1 MKDRVRQVMD
11 HYKLSQKEY
20 ADSLSISAGS
30 ISSVLS
36 GRTAPTNNL
45 IQAIHKNFPAVNVN
59 WLMFGEGDMLLPLSG
74 SPTVITAT
82 QVDGAVFEPSPE
94 AVAAVGQNFGF
105 FPNEEPTLFDDPSA
119 ATGTGRGSGAGAAVS
134 ANVSAP
140 ASAAGARQSVQT
152 TPVRVA
158 QPDFSMAAMLSELKK
173 ANENDKPLRRI
184 KEIRVFYDDGTYE
197 AFVPSSK

>member
-11 HYKLSQKEY
+11 HYNLSQKEY
-20 ADSLSISAGS
+20 ADALSISAGS

-45 IQAIHKNFPAVNVN
+45 IQAIHKNFPAVNVS

-74 SPTVITAT
+74 GPTVITAT

-105 FPNEEPTLFDDPSA
+105 FPNEEPTLFDDASAAAGTVRGSGAGTAASGNGAVA
-119 ATGTGRGSGAGAAVS
+119 ATGTGSRQAVPAAQ
-134 ANVSAP
+134 P
-140 ASAAGARQSVQT
+140 
-152 TPVRVA
+152 RVA
-158 QPDFSMAAMLSELKK
+158 QPDFTMAAMLSELKK

>member
-1 MKDRVRQVMD
+1 MKDRVRQVME

-20 ADSLSISAGS
+20 ADALGISAGS

-45 IQAIHKNFPAVNVN
+45 IQAVHKTYPAVNVN
-59 WLMFGEGDMLLPLSG
+59 WLMFGEGEMLLPLSG
-74 SPTVITAT
+74 GSTIVTES
-82 QVDGAVFEPSPE
+82 QVVGAVFDPSPG
-94 AVAAVGQNFGF
+94 AIDATGQNFGF
-105 FPNEEPTLFDDPSA
+105 FIDDEPTLFDTPA
-119 ATGTGRGSGAGAAVS
+119 PPTANAGTA
-134 ANVSAP
+134 
-140 ASAAGARQSVQT
+140 ASASSTPAKSNPSVSGLPARQGV
-152 TPVRVA
+152 PVAAQRAA
-158 QPDFSMAAMLSELKK
+158 QPDFSMAAVLSELKK